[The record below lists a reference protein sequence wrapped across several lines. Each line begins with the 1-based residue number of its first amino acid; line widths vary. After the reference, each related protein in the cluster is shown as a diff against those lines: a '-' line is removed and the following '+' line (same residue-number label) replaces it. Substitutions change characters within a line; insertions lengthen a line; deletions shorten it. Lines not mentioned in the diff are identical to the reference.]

1 MTHDDL
7 TATTS
12 ADDRAVRRRSLV
24 ATGVWTLPVVAMAT
38 AAPSAA
44 ASLSR
49 AVCPSIAEA
58 YQWGRLD
65 NGNGTQ
71 GPSGFEEEDGVVF
84 FRQGSDNAK
93 WFLGVDLD
101 VTLGAYM
108 AVTTG
113 TTYTFAFRAGGN
125 TARGI
130 PSVARGPQ
138 SVRFEIEGAVVSP
151 VYSTDTSQISGVQ
164 LSKEF
169 SWGDYSFEWVAKT
182 TGAVNV
188 RWHFTVP
195 GKRSSQ
201 RLGFDDIRVTMPVI
215 TCS

>member
-1 MTHDDL
+1 MTHDE
-7 TATTS
+7 TPATTS

-38 AAPSAA
+38 AAPGAA
-44 ASLSR
+44 ASPSP

-65 NGNGTQ
+65 NGNGYQ

-84 FRQGSDNAK
+84 FRQGLDNEK
-93 WFLGVDLD
+93 WFLGRDLD
-101 VTLGAYM
+101 VTLGGYM
-108 AVTTG
+108 PVTTG
-113 TTYTFAFRAGGN
+113 TTYTFAFRASGN
-125 TARGI
+125 KARGV
-130 PSVARGPQ
+130 PNLVRGAQ
-138 SVRFEIEGAVVSP
+138 YVRFEIEGAVVSP
-151 VYSTDTSQISGVQ
+151 VYSTDTSQVGGVQ
-164 LSKEF
+164 LSKDF
-169 SWGDYSFEWVAKT
+169 SWGDYSFKWVATT

-195 GKRSSQ
+195 GKRLTE
-201 RLGFDDIRVTMPVI
+201 RLADDDIRVTMPVI